1 MATTLLNARG
11 AFKEESGLRWDG
23 VDEVTRNRDL
33 RLSRIRNRLIAEFVI
48 RIALF
53 ALFCFS
59 ILNYMGPVLMPYRIG
74 FGELLLI
81 FLVLPGV
88 AFKLWHWSSARGAV
102 AEMWAFGR
110 MNFSEISH
118 RLAAGKSMHDEIGDS
133 RAYIDVMHEHIG
145 DSLAESEREVTTVIE
160 QIGLLNAQASE
171 KRERIHRSIRSGKAL
186 TENTHRRVESSREV
200 IGALQVQLEE
210 QKLEMRTSFGRIE
223 RLAGEV
229 KALMPLTKLITSIAQ
244 QTSLL
249 ALNAEIE
256 AARAGKAGRGFGV
269 VAYEVRKLS
278 VHASQAAASID
289 ENIRATCKRVDG
301 EMGEARASLERHE
314 ANDGMRRLVQGLTEM
329 QQEFS
334 ENGELLLSVISEVDA
349 SYEESIERLTQA
361 LGHIQFQDVMRQRME
376 QVQDALVEMRNHLL
390 ALTEKLADPD
400 WDGTL
405 DVTFAKLLSAHLG
418 TYRMA
423 SQTRTHLAVA
433 GEAAGDDECRPAI
446 ELF

>member
-1 MATTLLNARG
+1 
-11 AFKEESGLRWDG
+11 
-23 VDEVTRNRDL
+23 VDEAKRHGEL
-33 RLSRIRNRLIAEFVI
+33 RLRRIGTRLIVESMI
-48 RIALF
+48 RAVLLLVLWF
-53 ALFCFS
+53 LMPRW
-59 ILNYMGPVLMPYRIG
+59 MGPVLMAYRLRLA
-74 FGELLLI
+74 ELLLT
-81 FLVLPGV
+81 FLVLPGI
-88 AFKLWHWSSARGAV
+88 AFKWWHWKSARQAV

-110 MNFSEISH
+110 MSFSEISH
-118 RLAAGKSMHDEIGDS
+118 RLSAGRSIRDELADS
-133 RAYIDVMHEHIG
+133 KAYIDVMHDHIG
-145 DSLAESEREVTTVIE
+145 DSLAESEREVMTVIE
-160 QIGLLNAQASE
+160 QISLLNAQASE
-171 KRERIHRSIRSGKAL
+171 KREHIHRSIRSGKAL
-186 TENTHRRVESSREV
+186 TENTHRRVDSSREV

-210 QKLEMRTSFGRIE
+210 QKLEMRTGFGRIE

-229 KALMPLTKLITSIAQ
+229 RALMPLTKLITSIAQ
-244 QTSLL
+244 QTNLL

-269 VAYEVRKLS
+269 VACEVRKLS

-314 ANDGMRRLVQGLTEM
+314 ANDGMRHLVEELAEM

-334 ENGELLLSVISEVDA
+334 TNGELLLSVISEVDA

-390 ALTEKLADPD
+390 GLTEKLVDPD

-405 DVTFAKLLSAHLG
+405 SVTFAKLLSAHLG

-423 SQTRTHLAVA
+423 SQTKTHLAIA
-433 GEAAGDDECRPAI
+433 GETAGDDRCLPAI